1 MATGMVG
8 ADLALAIVEK
18 DLRAESRQK
27 WLTNLARV
35 MGIWMPN
42 WRQNEMDLK
51 RPDRL
56 DLGQ

>member
-1 MATGMVG
+1 MVG